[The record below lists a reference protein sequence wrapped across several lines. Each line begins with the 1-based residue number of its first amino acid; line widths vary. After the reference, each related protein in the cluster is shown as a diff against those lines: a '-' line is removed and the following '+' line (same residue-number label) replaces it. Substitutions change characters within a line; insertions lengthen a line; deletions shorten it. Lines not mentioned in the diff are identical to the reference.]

1 MPAGIAPI
9 VLAAGL
15 CRRFGGAKLATS
27 FRGRPLLSHCLGVL
41 TEAREAGLIDP
52 GVLVHRPG
60 DLLSRSLAEAAG
72 LRPIPNPRPATGM
85 AHSLQLGLA
94 ALETSS
100 PPDWAMIVLGDQ
112 PLLRLEVIEA
122 LASAARPLMDL
133 VRPVY
138 QDTPSGP
145 GHPVLVHHRLWSQAA
160 RLTGDQGF
168 RTLATWTTLR
178 AGTIEVPGRNPDVD
192 TPADLASLEA
202 GGETGTGTEAN

>member
-1 MPAGIAPI
+1 MPAGVAPI

-15 CRRFGGAKLATS
+15 CRRFGGAKLSTS

-41 TEAREAGLIDP
+41 TEALEAGLIEP
-52 GVLVHRPG
+52 GVLVHRPD
-60 DLLSRSLAEAAG
+60 DLLSRSLAEPAG
-72 LRPIPNPRPATGM
+72 LKPIPNPRPATGM
-85 AHSLQLGLA
+85 AHSLRLGLA
-94 ALETSS
+94 ALEAAG
-100 PPDWAMIVLGDQ
+100 PPEWAMIVLGDQ

-122 LASAARPLMDL
+122 LTTAARPPMDL

-138 QDTPSGP
+138 QGSPPAP

-178 AGTIEVPGRNPDVD
+178 AGMIEVPGRNPDVD

-202 GGETGTGTEAN
+202 EDETGPGMERN